1 MNKREI
7 WVKGEVAA
15 REYLRGKGYLILEEN
30 YAGRAGEIDLIAK
43 DGEVLV
49 FVEVKARENTAF
61 GYPIEAITP
70 QKVRKICLTA
80 QQYLVQKRLLGSDVR
95 FDVVEILRGEI
106 THTENAFSLADA
118 AKYCKY

>member
-7 WVKGEVAA
+7 WVRGEVAA
-15 REYLRGKGYLILEEN
+15 RDYLRAKGYTILEEN
-30 YAGRAGEIDLIAK
+30 YAGRMGEIDLIAK
-43 DGEVLV
+43 EGDVIV
-49 FVEVKARENTAF
+49 FVEVKARENTDF
-61 GYPIEAITP
+61 GYPIESITP

-80 QQYLVQKRLLGSDVR
+80 RQYLVHKRLWGADVR